1 MNNDDTN
8 PKNIQP
14 NYTTL
19 IKKERHL
26 LNEKIIFQHFF
37 ERESKNEYNITR
49 EKFEDY
55 FNERIRRL
63 RDVPLL
69 DNAQKYD
76 VVRNELQHV
85 NNKWEMFEKRKDEKV
100 DRLLAMNQEI
110 VQSMKEI
117 KIEVIEL
124 NRKIDIKSNAKDGKI
139 SAELFH
145 KFYDEKFK
153 KLQNT
158 KKKLEEQNENL
169 IRQITSVSKKIDS
182 KDKNNDLQF
191 IDFHQ
196 LQIENKKYLKEVDE
210 KNKMLLKQKMTIGK
224 ISQDKNKM
232 KDKLNSEIKNLN
244 EISSDLVDK
253 EDKIVKIEK
262 MISKQEKKKKKDEEL
277 TQQLDRKQHKSTFI
291 ITVKIYFISIFRL
304 MTTSGKRISKKN

>member
-1 MNNDDTN
+1 MNKDEINS
-8 PKNIQP
+8 KNLQQ
-14 NYTTL
+14 NYTNL

-37 ERESKNEYNITR
+37 ERESKNEYNLAR
-49 EKFEDY
+49 ERFEDY
-55 FNERIRRL
+55 FSERLRRL
-63 RDVPLL
+63 RDIPVL

-169 IRQITSVSKKIDS
+169 IRQITSISKKIDS

-232 KDKLNSEIKNLN
+232 KDKLNLEIQNLKNISD
-244 EISSDLVDK
+244 EIVDK
-253 EDKIVKIEK
+253 DNKICKIEK
-262 MISKQEKKKKKDEEL
+262 MIQKQEKKKKKDEEL
-277 TQQLDRKQHKSTFI
+277 TQQLDRKQHKSNFI
-291 ITVKIYFISIFRL
+291 ITVNLFLLNLI
-304 MTTSGKRISKKN
+304 

>member
-1 MNNDDTN
+1 
-8 PKNIQP
+8 
-14 NYTTL
+14 
-19 IKKERHL
+19 
-26 LNEKIIFQHFF
+26 
-37 ERESKNEYNITR
+37 
-49 EKFEDY
+49 
-55 FNERIRRL
+55 
-63 RDVPLL
+63 
-69 DNAQKYD
+69 
-76 VVRNELQHV
+76 
-85 NNKWEMFEKRKDEKV
+85 
-100 DRLLAMNQEI
+100 MNQEI

-169 IRQITSVSKKIDS
+169 IRQITGISKKIDS

-232 KDKLNSEIKNLN
+232 KDKLNSEIKNFN
-244 EISSDLVDK
+244 KVSDDIVDK
-253 EDKIVKIEK
+253 ENKITKIEK

-277 TQQLDRKQHKSTFI
+277 TQQLDRKQHKSNFI
-291 ITVKIYFISIFRL
+291 ITVNIFCL
-304 MTTSGKRISKKN
+304 KYYI

>member
-1 MNNDDTN
+1 MINDELN
-8 PKNIQP
+8 SKNAQQ
-14 NYTTL
+14 NYTNL

-37 ERESKNEYNITR
+37 ERESKNEYSISR
-49 EKFEDY
+49 EKFEEY
-55 FNERIRRL
+55 FNEKTRRL
-63 RDVPLL
+63 REVPLL

-85 NNKWEMFEKRKDEKV
+85 NSKWEMFEKRKDEKV

-153 KLQNT
+153 KLHNT
-158 KKKLEEQNENL
+158 KNKLEEQNDNL
-169 IRQITSVSKKIDS
+169 IRQITSISKKIES

-232 KDKLNSEIKNLN
+232 KDKLNYEIKNLK
-244 EISSDLVDK
+244 EISEDIVDK
-253 EDKIVKIEK
+253 ETKATKIEK

-277 TQQLDRKQHKSTFI
+277 TQQLDRKQHKSNFI
-291 ITVKIYFISIFRL
+291 ITVYFF
-304 MTTSGKRISKKN
+304 

>member
-1 MNNDDTN
+1 MNKDDITS
-8 PKNIQP
+8 KNLQQ
-14 NYTTL
+14 NYTNL

-26 LNEKIIFQHFF
+26 LNEKIIFQHYF
-37 ERESKNEYNITR
+37 ERESKNEYNSAR
-49 EKFEDY
+49 ERFEDY
-55 FNERIRRL
+55 FNDRLRRIR
-63 RDVPLL
+63 DIPFL

-124 NRKIDIKSNAKDGKI
+124 NRKIDIKSNTKDGKI

-169 IRQITSVSKKIDS
+169 IRQITTISKKIDS

-232 KDKLNSEIKNLN
+232 KDKLNSEIQNLN
-244 EISSDLVDK
+244 KISEDIVDK
-253 EDKIVKIEK
+253 DDKIDKIEK
-262 MISKQEKKKKKDEEL
+262 MIQKQEKKKKKDEEL
-277 TQQLDRKQHKSTFI
+277 TQQLDRKQHKSNFI
-291 ITVKIYFISIFRL
+291 ITVIIYIKFSF
-304 MTTSGKRISKKN
+304 